1 VIAITEP
8 TREELPAA
16 ARLLGTTLG
25 FDPADAVPAWLMLTA
40 ADCGGLVLVARHD
53 GEVIGASF
61 AIAALRDGAP
71 YLFSCGLAVAPPL
84 RRGAARALKLE
95 QRRRALTTCSSLPGR
110 SSSSASYAGSNRF
123 M

>member
-8 TREELPAA
+8 TRAELPAA

-53 GEVIGASF
+53 GEVVGASF

-71 YLFSCGLAVAPPL
+71 
-84 RRGAARALKLE
+84 
-95 QRRRALTTCSSLPGR
+95 TCSRADWPSRHRCAAGWRRR
-110 SSSSASYAGSNRF
+110 SSSNSGGGR
-123 M
+123 